1 MFPMAKQGLE
11 SSLGK
16 QLELSPYD
24 SSDSISSNI
33 EIDHHLFDWD
43 VEKAVDLHIEDRFK
57 KKKRGA
63 FQG

>member
-43 VEKAVDLHIEDRFK
+43 VEKAVDLHIEDRF
-57 KKKRGA
+57 
-63 FQG
+63 